1 MILPIHIYGTKV
13 LNEPGATIDKYYP
26 DLSKLIEDMFET
38 MYASSGIGLAAH
50 QVGVPINLFII
61 DITNYKE
68 GDEKLKDFK
77 KVFINSEII
86 EFSGEDHSVEEGCL
100 SFPGIHF
107 DIKRKTV
114 IKLKYLDENFVEHE
128 EIFDGL
134 ASRCI
139 QHEYDHTQG
148 ILFTHRTSPF
158 NRSVVKSK
166 LENVVKGKFL
176 TNYKYKL
183 QRT

>member
-1 MILPIHIYGTKV
+1 MILPIQIYGTKV
-13 LNEPGATIDKYYP
+13 LTEPGAVIDKDYP
-26 DLSKLIEDMFET
+26 GLSQLIEDMFET

-50 QVGVPINLFII
+50 QIGIPIKLFVI

-86 EFSGEDHSVEEGCL
+86 EFSGEEDSIEEGCL

-107 DIKRKTV
+107 NIKRKTT
-114 IKLKYLDENFVEHE
+114 IKLKYLDENFIEHE

-139 QHEYDHTQG
+139 QHEYDHTNG
-148 ILFTHRTSPF
+148 ILFTNRATPF
-158 NRSVVKSK
+158 NRSLMKSK
-166 LENVVKGKFL
+166 LENVVKGNFL

-183 QRT
+183 K

>member
-13 LNEPGATIDKYYP
+13 LTKPGIDINKDYP

-38 MYASSGIGLAAH
+38 MYASGGIGLAAH
-50 QVGVPINLFII
+50 QIGIPIKLFVI

-86 EFSGEDHSVEEGCL
+86 EFSGEEHSIGEGCL

-107 DIKRKTV
+107 DIKRKPV
-114 IKLKYLDENFVEHE
+114 IKLKYLDENFIEHE

-139 QHEYDHTQG
+139 QHEHDHTQG
-148 ILFTHRTSPF
+148 IVFTHRASPL
-158 NRSVVKSK
+158 NRSLMKSK
-166 LENVVKGKFL
+166 LEKITKGNFL

-183 QRT
+183 Q